1 MPPVEHGWRPGAP
14 GSDATVPAP
23 VGRPGR
29 EERVLVVEDDPTMLD
44 ILTMSL
50 GARGYAV
57 TGVTSGRAAL
67 AHLSVASPAV
77 VILDLGLPD
86 IDGIELCRRMR
97 GISRAS
103 IIVVTADGA
112 EEREISALDHGA
124 DDYVTKPFSMP
135 ELLARLR
142 VAVRHSRV
150 THPVVDETEIR
161 LGGLRMDHAVHTAT
175 LDGEPLVL
183 TPKEYALLALLAS
196 HPGKI
201 ITHRIL
207 LEQVWGMASAE
218 RTEYLRTYTNQLRR
232 KLGTGITTPRLV
244 TVPAVG
250 YRLAGP
256 DDQD

>member
-1 MPPVEHGWRPGAP
+1 MPPAEQGTPLTT
-14 GSDATVPAP
+14 GS

-29 EERVLVVEDDPTMLD
+29 MERVLIIEDDPTMLD

-57 TGVTSGRAAL
+57 TGVPTGKAAMEHL
-67 AHLSVASPAV
+67 AEGTPAV

-97 GISRAS
+97 GMSRAS
-103 IIVVTADGA
+103 IIVVTADGS
-112 EEREISALDHGA
+112 EDRQISALDHGA

-142 VAVRHSRV
+142 VALRHSRV
-150 THPVVDETEIR
+150 THPVVDDTEI
-161 LGGLRMDHAVHTAT
+161 LMGGLRMNHALHTAS
-175 LDGEPLVL
+175 LDGGPLVL

-207 LEQVWGMASAE
+207 LEQVWGIASAE
-218 RTEYLRTYTNQLRR
+218 RTEYLRTYTNQLRK
-232 KLGTGITTPRLV
+232 KLGVGPTTPRLV

-250 YRLAGP
+250 YRLVSP
-256 DDQD
+256 DDND